1 MWRPNGPPILIE
13 QTKKEFSF
21 ERGFQTKGRS
31 KSMCWV
37 HDSDHAI
44 VRVKKSAA
52 PACQR
57 QVQAGHGSRS
67 NHKTDSTRG
76 VGSWQAQY
84 TLYLSIYI
92 YIRTIYIYIYIYTH
106 TLYIYIYYISIAF
119 PFSLYYKKMGY
130 IICCKFFSKRGP
142 FLFFEYWALNLRILL
157 GICEFVVGLGFGN
170 QIILVF
176 DG

>member
-44 VRVKKSAA
+44 VRVKKKCCTRMPKAS
-52 PACQR
+52 PSRPWLTKQSQDWFYKRCR
-57 QVQAGHGSRS
+57 KLAGAVHIIS
-67 NHKTDSTRG
+67 
-76 VGSWQAQY
+76 
-84 TLYLSIYI
+84 
-92 YIRTIYIYIYIYTH
+92 IYIYIYIY
-106 TLYIYIYYISIAF
+106 YIIIAF

-157 GICEFVVGLGFGN
+157 GICDFVVGLGFGN

>member
-44 VRVKKSAA
+44 VRVKKKCCTRMPKAS
-52 PACQR
+52 PSRPWLTKQSQDWFYKRCR
-57 QVQAGHGSRS
+57 KLAGAVHIISI
-67 NHKTDSTRG
+67 
-76 VGSWQAQY
+76 
-84 TLYLSIYI
+84 YLSIYI
-92 YIRTIYIYIYIYTH
+92 YAQYIYIYAH
-106 TLYIYIYYISIAF
+106 TIYIYYIIIAF

-157 GICEFVVGLGFGN
+157 GICDFVVGLGFGN